1 MIGGR
6 LEVKSKREEEMGING
21 AVVFSMILYMGLSLV
36 LLAGEKPDFS
46 GTWTLDPE
54 RSEMGRGGRSPGAS
68 RFGAGRPREGD
79 RQRGGGPGRRGRGAM
94 GRGGMRGPLTIEHKE
109 GMLVIQQT
117 LNFRGEEQVR
127 TSRFTTDGKESTNP
141 GFGGMPIPSKT
152 YWEGNRL
159 VTESSMETPMGLMQ
173 LKEVRSLS
181 DDVKTMTVVRT
192 TTGGPRERT
201 QKLVYVKQ
209 EAR

>member
-1 MIGGR
+1 
-6 LEVKSKREEEMGING
+6 MGTNR
-21 AVVFSMILYMGLSLV
+21 AVVFSVILFMGLSLV
-36 LLAGEKPDFS
+36 LLAGDKPDFS
-46 GTWTLDPE
+46 GTWRLDPE
-54 RSEMGRGGRSPGAS
+54 RSEMGRGGRGPGAG

-79 RQRGGGPGRRGRGAM
+79 RQRGGGPGRRGRGPM
-94 GRGGMRGPLTIEHKE
+94 GRGGMRGPLTIDHKE
-109 GMLVIQQT
+109 GMLVIRQT

-141 GFGGMPIPSKT
+141 GFGGMSMPSKT

-173 LKEVRSLS
+173 SREVRSLS
-181 DDVKTMTVVRT
+181 DDGKTMTVVRT

-209 EAR
+209 AAP

>member
-1 MIGGR
+1 
-6 LEVKSKREEEMGING
+6 MGTNRAI
-21 AVVFSMILYMGLSLV
+21 AVSVILLMGLSLV
-36 LLAGEKPDFS
+36 LLAGEKPNFS
-46 GTWTLDPE
+46 GAWNLDPE
-54 RSEMGRGGRSPGAS
+54 RSEMGRGGRGSGAG
-68 RFGAGRPREGD
+68 RFGAGRSREGG
-79 RQRGGGPGRRGRGAM
+79 RQRGGGPGRRGMGRM
-94 GRGGMRGPLTIEHKE
+94 GRGGMRGPLTIDHKE
-109 GMLVIQQT
+109 GMLVIRQT

-141 GFGGMPIPSKT
+141 GFGGMSTPSKT

-173 LKEVRSLS
+173 SREVRSLS
-181 DDVKTMTVVRT
+181 DDGRTMTVVRT

-201 QKLVYVKQ
+201 QKLVYVKH

>member
-1 MIGGR
+1 
-6 LEVKSKREEEMGING
+6 MGVYR
-21 AVVFSMILYMGLSLV
+21 AVVCSMILFMGLSLA
-36 LLAGEKPDFS
+36 LLAGEKPNFS

-54 RSEMGRGGRSPGAS
+54 RSEMGRGGRGRGAG
-68 RFGAGRPREGD
+68 RFGSGRGAGRPREGD
-79 RQRGGGPGRRGRGAM
+79 RQRGGGPGRRGRGPM
-94 GRGGMRGPLTIEHKE
+94 GRGGMRGPVTIDHKE

-141 GFGGMPIPSKT
+141 GFGGTSTPSKT

-159 VTESSMETPMGLMQ
+159 VTESRMETPMGAMQ
-173 LKEVRSLS
+173 SREARSLS
-181 DDVKTMTVVRT
+181 DDGKTMTVVRT
-192 TTGGPRERT
+192 TTGGPRERI
-201 QKLVYVKQ
+201 QRLVYVKQ

>member
-1 MIGGR
+1 
-6 LEVKSKREEEMGING
+6 MGTNR
-21 AVVFSMILYMGLSLV
+21 AVVFSVILFMGLSLV
-36 LLAGEKPDFS
+36 LLAGDKPDFS
-46 GTWTLDPE
+46 GTWRLDPE
-54 RSEMGRGGRSPGAS
+54 RSEMGRGGRGPGAG

-79 RQRGGGPGRRGRGAM
+79 RQRGGGPGRRGRGPM
-94 GRGGMRGPLTIEHKE
+94 GRGGMRGPLTIDHKE
-109 GMLVIQQT
+109 GMLVIRQT

-127 TSRFTTDGKESTNP
+127 TSRFTTDGKESSNP
-141 GFGGMPIPSKT
+141 GFGGMSMPSKT

-173 LKEVRSLS
+173 SREVRSLS
-181 DDVKTMTVVRT
+181 DDGKTMTVVRT

-209 EAR
+209 AAP

>member
-1 MIGGR
+1 
-6 LEVKSKREEEMGING
+6 MGTNR
-21 AVVFSMILYMGLSLV
+21 AVVFSAILVLGLSV
-36 LLAGEKPDFS
+36 ELLAGEKPNFS
-46 GTWTLDPE
+46 GTWILDPE
-54 RSEMGRGGRSPGAS
+54 RSEMGRGGRGSGTV
-68 RFGAGRPREGD
+68 RFGAGRSREGG
-79 RQRGGGPGRRGRGAM
+79 RQRGGGPGRRGMGRM
-94 GRGGMRGPLTIEHKE
+94 GRGGMRGPLTIDHKE
-109 GMLVIQQT
+109 GMLVIRQT

-141 GFGGMPIPSKT
+141 GFGGMSTPSKT

-173 LKEVRSLS
+173 SREVRSLS
-181 DDVKTMTVVRT
+181 DDGRTMTVVRT

-201 QKLVYVKQ
+201 QKLVYVKH

>member
-1 MIGGR
+1 
-6 LEVKSKREEEMGING
+6 MGTNQ
-21 AVVFSMILYMGLSLV
+21 AVVFSVILFMGLSLV
-36 LLAGEKPDFS
+36 LLAGEKPNFS

-54 RSEMGRGGRSPGAS
+54 RSEMGRGGRGPGAG
-68 RFGAGRPREGD
+68 RFGAGRGGGRPRQGGRQSGD
-79 RQRGGGPGRRGRGAM
+79 GPGRRSMGPT
-94 GRGGMRGPLTIEHKE
+94 GRGGMRGPLTIDHKE

-141 GFGGMPIPSKT
+141 GFGGMSTPSKT
-152 YWEGNRL
+152 CWEGNRL
-159 VTESSMETPMGLMQ
+159 VTESSMESPMGLMQ
-173 LKEVRSLS
+173 SREVRSLS
-181 DDVKTMTVVRT
+181 DDGKTMTVVRT

-201 QKLVYVKQ
+201 QRLVYVRQ